1 MKVTKNIDTYNFGA
15 KIEGIDLSKEL
26 SEEQINEIRQTW
38 IENQVVFFPNQKISN
53 EEFARFAR
61 YFGDYGEDPYL
72 KAMPEHNH
80 IVEVKRS
87 AKEKTSPFGG
97 TWHSDWSFM
106 KNPPALTL
114 LYSKIIPPVGGD
126 TLFAS
131 TKDAYIDLEPSL
143 RDSIKDLSGV
153 HSAMLPYADDG
164 FYATELEDRSMNI
177 VTSKKA
183 KAKQNHPIIKKHNE
197 SKLDTLFINPV
208 YTIGIESK
216 SDEESFNL
224 LTSLYEHIL
233 QDKYIYRHKWSE
245 DTLLM
250 WDIRSVMHM
259 AEGGYDGHDRLL
271 HRITIAG

>member
-1 MKVTKNIDTYNFGA
+1 MKVTKNIDSYNFGA

-106 KNPPALTL
+106 KNPPAMTL

-164 FYATELEDRSMNI
+164 FYATE
-177 VTSKKA
+177 
-183 KAKQNHPIIKKHNE
+183 
-197 SKLDTLFINPV
+197 
-208 YTIGIESK
+208 
-216 SDEESFNL
+216 
-224 LTSLYEHIL
+224 
-233 QDKYIYRHKWSE
+233 
-245 DTLLM
+245 
-250 WDIRSVMHM
+250 
-259 AEGGYDGHDRLL
+259 
-271 HRITIAG
+271 